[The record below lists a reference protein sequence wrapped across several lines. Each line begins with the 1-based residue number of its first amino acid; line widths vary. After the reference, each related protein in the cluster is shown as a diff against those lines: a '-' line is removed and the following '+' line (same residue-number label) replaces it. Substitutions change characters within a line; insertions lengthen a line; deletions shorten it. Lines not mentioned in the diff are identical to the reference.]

1 LAGAAAKKCVFPN
14 GKNFPAR
21 IESMAFFPDRE
32 NEVLMGSVQVNSVAD
47 FGKVVRT
54 QRKKLALTQ
63 SDAAGL
69 LGVGVRFL
77 SELERGKET
86 LAASRA

>member
-1 LAGAAAKKCVFPN
+1 MGTAKKAKDIGILV
-14 GKNFPAR
+14 
-21 IESMAFFPDRE
+21 RE
-32 NEVLMGSVQVNSVAD
+32 
-47 FGKVVRT
+47 R
-54 QRKKLALTQ
+54 RKRLGLLQ

-86 LAASRA
+86 LFLGKVLAVLEGLGLVVHIESKEDAHGDT